1 LSKCATT
8 TATTMAKVAAINV
21 MKAPALSSSVGK
33 VPSFAAAAGADH
45 FVDTKDEEE
54 DDDETSPPTET
65 SIITTH
71 AVMSN
76 KSQLPVHAREL
87 SLQPPQTE
95 TEVENNVHV
104 HAGVYSVPI
113 QDVSKDNH
121 QQQPPQPPSGIHK
134 ALDHE
139 LRKPSASAPSSP
151 GASSSPHHF
160 LTEASRSKSQS
171 MPDYYD
177 HPQEDSWFTG
187 DGEDLLNNQSSEQP
201 PAPPLSLY
209 DGVKKEFFPK
219 PPLLEQASAGQSEIM
234 GGGGGGGGDDDKPES
249 SYQLSCSTSEQNP
262 TDVLPGSTGT
272 SLNSAGTSINSSTNG
287 SAPMHS
293 RQGIN
298 LYSAIGSL
306 ENVNTATRGSWNKRL
321 LTTGGRDFSRM
332 RGPAAAVATLPSLLL
347 PPANTQQQHQQSL
360 LLHPLGSKTAHV
372 LAPNQIP
379 QTYDESSTASNHQTR
394 TEEASNSA
402 HLKIG
407 PLLSQN
413 STFSTQPSQQQQAVH
428 DGESLNLKSNRRS
441 GATSKSGAAAATTAA
456 EKTTKSRT
464 SSKKV
469 SYDRAGAKAGAAK
482 APKGSR
488 TTTEMFRPSSDAYT
502 PRMEKKKIKYKPAEM
517 RTPVQ
522 KTSTSMGTLQRP
534 NFRDALRRVA
544 MIIHQHIV
552 KIERRFEG
560 NGIVGEEG
568 LFRTSMRDAFSED
581 NFCTPTYRCTM
592 VRIPMARPGMI
603 YGLRKIRAKYEIPS
617 EGEIYEFAHQL
628 FKSVQLSSEC
638 SIVCI
643 IYIERLMEIA
653 KVPLLAC
660 TWRPIFMCGLLLAS
674 KVWQDLSSWNIEF
687 ASVYPQYSLAAI
699 NRLELTFLR
708 MVKWDLYISS
718 RYADENS
725 DLFVCN
731 RLESHES
738 SHGRLCAHYI
748 CFFSIVKSLC
758 QVLLCATVSGRKE
771 GFPPAIQSH
780 GWWS

>member
-1 LSKCATT
+1 
-8 TATTMAKVAAINV
+8 MAKVAAINI
-21 MKAPALSSSVGK
+21 MKSPALSSSGGK
-33 VPSFAAAAGADH
+33 IPSFAAAAGADH
-45 FVDTKDEEE
+45 FVDTKEEE
-54 DDDETSPPTET
+54 DDDDSPSTAAN
-65 SIITTH
+65 IITTTH
-71 AVMSN
+71 AAMSN
-76 KSQLPVHAREL
+76 KSQPPVNVREL
-87 SLQPPQTE
+87 SLQPPETE
-95 TEVENNVHV
+95 TEMDNNGHF

-113 QDVSKDNH
+113 QDFSKDNQQQQH
-121 QQQPPQPPSGIHK
+121 QQQPPSEIHK

-139 LRKPSASAPSSP
+139 LRKQSASAPSSP
-151 GASSSPHHF
+151 GASSSPHH
-160 LTEASRSKSQS
+160 LITEASSSSKAHS
-171 MPDYYD
+171 MPEYYD

-187 DGEDLLNNQSSEQP
+187 DGEDLLNNRTSEQP
-201 PAPPLSLY
+201 PPPLSLY
-209 DGVKKEFFPK
+209 DGLKKEFSSK
-219 PPLLEQASAGQSEIM
+219 PPLLEQENEIM
-234 GGGGGGGGDDDKPES
+234 SGCDDDKPES
-249 SYQLSCSTSEQNP
+249 SYQLSCSTGYQNP

-306 ENVNTATRGSWNKRL
+306 ENVNTSTRGSWNRRL

-332 RGPAAAVATLPSLLL
+332 RGPAAAVATNPSLLL
-347 PPANTQQQHQQSL
+347 PPANLQQQQQQQQQQSL
-360 LLHPLGSKTAHV
+360 LLQPLGSTSEHV
-372 LAPNQIP
+372 SAPNQIP
-379 QTYDESSTASNHQTR
+379 HKYDESSTASNHQTR
-394 TEEASNSA
+394 TEEASDSA

-407 PLLSQN
+407 PQLSQN
-413 STFSTQPSQQQQAVH
+413 STFSTQPPQQQQAVH
-428 DGESLNLKSNRRS
+428 DGGSLNLKSNRFS
-441 GATSKSGAAAATTAA
+441 VDPSKSGAAATTAA

-464 SSKKV
+464 SSRKV
-469 SYDRAGAKAGAAK
+469 SYDRAATKGAK

-522 KTSTSMGTLQRP
+522 KTATSMGTLQRP

-544 MIIHQHIV
+544 MLIHQHIV

-568 LFRTSMRDAFSED
+568 LFRSSMRDAFSED

-725 DLFVCN
+725 DLFVCI

-738 SHGRLCAHYI
+738 SHGRICAHYI
-748 CFFSIVKSLC
+748 CFF
-758 QVLLCATVSGRKE
+758 
-771 GFPPAIQSH
+771 QS
-780 GWWS
+780 